1 MRLLLAGL
9 LGLALVSTAGAQR
22 SFEEAVLPLPQ
33 YRAADARALAE
44 AHAPEL
50 RRLYD
55 DVRRCVPSSIST
67 SPGSASGSRGA
78 SPSSPRTCRSG

>member
-55 DVRRCVPSSIST
+55 DVRRCVPELCGERQFT
-67 SPGSASGSRGA
+67 NEVAERGFIHYF
-78 SPSSPRTCRSG
+78 S